1 MLKGTGRVPIRP
13 LRPCI
18 CSNSGR
24 KKRQND
30 GIERGAYRYNGLA
43 AARERRA
50 TFFFIK
56 TAAPFF
62 FVPKL
67 GNGFM
72 QFEEVGLFK
81 LTSSAIV
88 YELGSRDSSIDT
100 DSFI

>member
-1 MLKGTGRVPIRP
+1 
-13 LRPCI
+13 
-18 CSNSGR
+18 
-24 KKRQND
+24 
-30 GIERGAYRYNGLA
+30 LA
-43 AARERRA
+43 AARERRV
-50 TFFFIK
+50 TFFIK

-72 QFEEVGLFK
+72 QFEELGLFK

-100 DSFI
+100 DTFI